1 LGHGYGETLEQHQ
14 RHASIPPPNHWGLSP
29 RPERALFYFFAFSSW
44 VLEIAASVTGSYYS
58 THAKSFIP
66 CATVFLF
73 MSWAAWWQTVVG
85 MMQRASWVRDESNLP
100 DRRRYL
106 YFAVRLQRLMLPTAF
121 IAFVTF
127 VVAYVRRENTHDVGN
142 WLLFLLVFIFNIVG
156 CVMNAYNN
164 ITWESDRLEYEEGSS
179 PYGNTLLSVVGI
191 PSAPSKAVE
200 YKD

>member
-1 LGHGYGETLEQHQ
+1 MSDHPQPEELGHGYGETLEQHQ

-106 YFAVRLQRLMLPTAF
+106 YFAVRLQRLMLVCLLPLFLPQVRSSYRVCTDRCSQPTAF

-127 VVAYVRRENTHDVGN
+127 VVAYVRRTNTHDVGN
-142 WLLFLLVFIFNIVG
+142 WLLFLLVVRPEIIHQV
-156 CVMNAYNN
+156 Y
-164 ITWESDRLEYEEGSS
+164 
-179 PYGNTLLSVVGI
+179 LLLC
-191 PSAPSKAVE
+191 
-200 YKD
+200 